1 MAIIQSM
8 FYIPTALLYAGCRRP
23 DNPSAEN
30 IDFLEQSGMSK
41 CSIYSGFSGVTLKT
55 LRVQHAPF
63 GVSFLNMIKL
73 KLNRNKSQIYGATAR
88 IAGRTASG

>member
-30 IDFLEQSGMSK
+30 IDFLE
-41 CSIYSGFSGVTLKT
+41 TLIIWN
-55 LRVQHAPF
+55 APF
-63 GVSFLNMIKL
+63 AAGFLEII
-73 KLNRNKSQIYGATAR
+73 LNF
-88 IAGRTASG
+88 